1 MSTLRTSNLIHGSSS
16 INNIVLDTQGR
27 AIFGPNSAQ
36 GRASLYVNPQNNRV
50 GINNESPAVALDVD
64 GAINATGNV
73 SFTGDLNIDSG
84 TLFVDSSN
92 NRVGIGTSSPS
103 TKLHIASTAAGG
115 DVHITNASGQNCLLE
130 IAGNGNTI
138 GSGSAL
144 YGQDASN
151 NVYAGW
157 ARGAH
162 PVLFGTNGQERM
174 RIDSSG
180 DVTIQS
186 STPLLTLKDTDNA
199 ADSSVVSEV
208 QGRDSAST
216 VFWRLGHLST
226 GNQSLYLYNQ
236 RSDALL
242 LGTAGTERMRIDSS
256 GRLLLNTTSVTTYFS
271 ATAQA
276 YITDLGGTRIPL
288 ALETYRNDASGA
300 YLVLSHSRGLAAGNY
315 TTLIND
321 DELGRIS
328 FNGSDGSALGNT
340 AANIS
345 ARVDGVPSTN
355 NLPGKLIFATSSFGA
370 NVPTER
376 MRITNA
382 GKVGIGTDG
391 SQSAERLQVRTSNDV
406 QNQGYAIATQ
416 SSTTNTN
423 FHMRFINP
431 NGSVGSITTAAVATA
446 FNTSSDYRLKENV
459 VEITDGITRVK
470 QLAPKRFNFI
480 VDDTKTFDG
489 FLAHEAQTV
498 VPEAVTGEKD
508 ATREEQ
514 YEVRAAVLNDEGEE
528 VIPAVMGTRTVPD
541 HQGIDQSKLV
551 PLLTAALQEAIA
563 KIETLEQRLTDAGL

>member
-242 LGTAGTERMRIDSS
+242 LGTAGTERMRIDS
-256 GRLLLNTTSVTTYFS
+256 
-271 ATAQA
+271 
-276 YITDLGGTRIPL
+276 
-288 ALETYRNDASGA
+288 
-300 YLVLSHSRGLAAGNY
+300 AGN
-315 TTLIND
+315 I
-321 DELGRIS
+321 LGNKSSTS
-328 FNGSDGSALGNT
+328 FNVTGTILSPAGGIYATTVNDTCFFANRTGSDG
-340 AANIS
+340 
-345 ARVDGVPSTN
+345 GV
-355 NLPGKLIFATSSFGA
+355 FGFY
-370 NVPTER
+370 R
-376 MRITNA
+376 
-382 GKVGIGTDG
+382 
-391 SQSAERLQVRTSNDV
+391 
-406 QNQGYAIATQ
+406 
-416 SSTTNTN
+416 
-423 FHMRFINP
+423 
-431 NGSVGSITTAAVATA
+431 NGSVVGSISITSSSTSY
-446 FNTSSDYRLKENV
+446 NTSSDYRLKENV

-480 VDDTKTFDG
+480 ADDTTTVDG

-551 PLLTAALQEAIA
+551 PLLTAALQEAIT